1 MKKIYLSLLSISCL
15 SFVNTAMAEDI
26 PVAQATATS
35 SLFNKEQVADIKKI
49 MTEYITQN
57 PSIVMAAF
65 QAGMAEQQKEELAKV
80 EKAVAENKDKI
91 FKNVNSPTAGNATGK
106 ESLVIFMDPYCGYCK
121 KFHGEIDTIISKNKD
136 VKITFVDIPIMGPDS
151 ILAVKAMLAAKNQ
164 GKYEQLQKAIFSS
177 DKHLTKKQILKIADS
192 LGIDK
197 KQLEKDMKSSGIQA
211 QIDHNSDLAKT
222 LGINGTPTLI
232 VGESKVIPGYV
243 SAEELSKT
251 LKETGSNGSGST
263 DSNGTTPASAKEDA
277 SATDSKSNTTK

>member
-15 SFVNTAMAEDI
+15 SFVNPAMAEDTS
-26 PVAQATATS
+26 AAKTAFTS
-35 SLFNKEQVADIKKI
+35 ALFNKEQVSDIKKI

-80 EKAVAENKDKI
+80 EKAVIENKDKI
-91 FKNVNSPTAGNATGK
+91 FNNANSPTAGNTEGK
-106 ESLVIFMDPYCGYCK
+106 ESLVVFMDPYCGYCK
-121 KFHGEIDTIISKNKD
+121 KFHGELDTILSKNKD

-164 GKYEQLQKAIFSS
+164 GKYEQLQKAIFTA

-211 QIDHNSDLAKT
+211 QVDHNSDLAKT

-232 VGESKVIPGYV
+232 VGESKVIPGFV
-243 SAEELSKT
+243 SAEELIKT

-263 DSNGTTPASAKEDA
+263 TPASATED
-277 SATDSKSNTTK
+277 KSNTNK

>member
-15 SFVNTAMAEDI
+15 SFVNIAMAEDI
-26 PVAQATATS
+26 PVAQATANS
-35 SLFNKEQVADIKKI
+35 SLFNKDQVADIKKI

-80 EKAVAENKDKI
+80 EKAVIENKDKI
-91 FKNVNSPTAGNATGK
+91 FNNANSPTAGNTEGK
-106 ESLVIFMDPYCGYCK
+106 ESLVVFMDPYCGYCK
-121 KFHGEIDTIISKNKD
+121 KFHGELDTILSTNKD
-136 VKITFVDIPIMGPDS
+136 VKVTFFDIPIMGPDS

-164 GKYEQLQKAIFSS
+164 GKYEQLQKAIFAS

-211 QIDHNSDLAKT
+211 QIDQNSDLAKT

-232 VGESKVIPGYV
+232 VGESKVIPGFV
-243 SAEELSKT
+243 SAEELNKT
-251 LKETGSNGSGST
+251 LKETASNGSGTSASDT
-263 DSNGTTPASAKEDA
+263 TTPTSSTGE
-277 SATDSKSNTTK
+277 TPGTSK